1 MRPAVKAQSTLSMLE
16 DYLISTSI
24 NVSLFISSTVS
35 EICKFHY
42 VLINRVLLTG
52 VPGALVKHT
61 IKGNYYHKRKLFLT
75 LL

>member
-1 MRPAVKAQSTLSMLE
+1 MLE
-16 DYLISTSI
+16 SQLSI
-24 NVSLFISSTVS
+24 LGI
-35 EICKFHY
+35 KY
-42 VLINRVLLTG
+42 RVLLTG